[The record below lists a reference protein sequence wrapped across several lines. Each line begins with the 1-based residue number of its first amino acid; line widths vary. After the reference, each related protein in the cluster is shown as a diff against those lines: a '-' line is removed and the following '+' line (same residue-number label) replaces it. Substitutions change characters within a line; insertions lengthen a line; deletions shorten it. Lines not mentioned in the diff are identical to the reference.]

1 MKKNDASRKALRIIG
16 SILVAIA
23 LWIYVDTVTSPE
35 VTLKVKNV
43 PVEFSGEDTTL
54 ADRGLLL
61 LSGYDTTGDLVI
73 KGPRNELRKLDRSK
87 IRIVANT
94 SNIKE
99 AGSQTLTYEVVFPD
113 NIRRGKLTVDSAS
126 IYSITVTVGELD
138 SKEVPIQCEI
148 VGSVAD
154 GYMAGELTLD
164 PEVLLL
170 RGQRDDLLNVSY
182 AKVRL
187 DITGADKT
195 VVQALEFEL
204 YDHNDV

>member
-1 MKKNDASRKALRIIG
+1 MSERISDTNNGTANSEARTPRFNRSKTVQVII
-16 SILVAIA
+16 SILVALA
-23 LWIYVDTVTSPE
+23 LWVYVDVEKAPE
-35 VTLKVKNV
+35 RTKTIRDV

-54 ADRGLLL
+54 ADRGLML
-61 LSGYDTTGDLVI
+61 LSGYDTTVDLVI

-138 SKEVPIQCEI
+138 S
-148 VGSVAD
+148 
-154 GYMAGELTLD
+154 
-164 PEVLLL
+164 
-170 RGQRDDLLNVSY
+170 
-182 AKVRL
+182 
-187 DITGADKT
+187 
-195 VVQALEFEL
+195 
-204 YDHNDV
+204 

>member
-1 MKKNDASRKALRIIG
+1 MIPPWIWSSRVPG
-16 SILVAIA
+16 
-23 LWIYVDTVTSPE
+23 TSC
-35 VTLKVKNV
+35 V
-43 PVEFSGEDTTL
+43 
-54 ADRGLLL
+54 
-61 LSGYDTTGDLVI
+61 
-73 KGPRNELRKLDRSK
+73 KLDRSK
-87 IRIVANT
+87 IRT
-94 SNIKE
+94 CQYSNIKE

-170 RGQRDDLLNVSY
+170 RGQR
-182 AKVRL
+182 
-187 DITGADKT
+187 TT
-195 VVQALEFEL
+195 C
-204 YDHNDV
+204 

>member
-1 MKKNDASRKALRIIG
+1 M
-16 SILVAIA
+16 AIA

-54 ADRGLLL
+54 ADRGLML
-61 LSGYDTTGDLVI
+61 LSGYDTTVDLVI

-113 NIRRGKLTVDSAS
+113 NIRQRETDGGFRQHLQHHRYRGR
-126 IYSITVTVGELD
+126 VG
-138 SKEVPIQCEI
+138 QQ
-148 VGSVAD
+148 GSTHSV
-154 GYMAGELTLD
+154 
-164 PEVLLL
+164 
-170 RGQRDDLLNVSY
+170 RNCGQR
-182 AKVRL
+182 
-187 DITGADKT
+187 G
-195 VVQALEFEL
+195 
-204 YDHNDV
+204 